1 MSDNKNLR
9 FKTKS
14 DLVLYFLKGSKKY
27 FLFSIIFSMLV
38 TFFDLIGPKII
49 QYTVDFCID
58 DKESTSVPVYIRGI
72 MDLLDQINMRGT
84 TVLMVTH
91 AKDIVNNMDRRII
104 AIDRG
109 RVIHDSKEDYFGP
122 MGGDEE

>member
-1 MSDNKNLR
+1 M
-9 FKTKS
+9 TAW
-14 DLVLYFLKGSKKY
+14 
-27 FLFSIIFSMLV
+27 
-38 TFFDLIGPKII
+38 
-49 QYTVDFCID
+49 
-58 DKESTSVPVYIRGI
+58 GI

-91 AKDIVNNMDRRII
+91 AKEIVNRMDKRII
-104 AIDRG
+104 AIDKG